1 MTTTAHS
8 ILQILLL
15 YLTIIQRGYSQEV
28 TITDVISSSPTSAP
42 SAFEQYLPDDDN
54 NQISSPTIIADGAP
68 SPAVIADNAAATT
81 TTAQTQQQQRV
92 PTPVP
97 TYYPPPTDDL
107 LGSFGIPTSLTVYG
121 VLSITFPTSSS
132 YNTSRVDA
140 IGSTIENFLSEKGN
154 FTSVPVTVDVEYGDT
169 FGVIEPQEG
178 KTSLSATISITVPW
192 LEMNQISFMDE
203 YALQLLISQIFDSN
217 EEELNDVLSNTFGYG
232 DDVEF
237 SFVVILTPP
246 TAMPTMSPTTAEAF
260 NAYKRKLTRRSWL
273 LVTLFWVIVLGCFS
287 LENGLCACER
297 WRRKKE
303 EYRGVELGSGGGFD

>member
-1 MTTTAHS
+1 MMTMAHS
-8 ILQILLL
+8 ILQILLLL

-28 TITDVISSSPTSAP
+28 TITDVISPSPTSAP
-42 SAFEQYLPDDDN
+42 SAFEQYLPDDN
-54 NQISSPTIIADGAP
+54 
-68 SPAVIADNAAATT
+68 NAAGASAV
-81 TTAQTQQQQRV
+81 TTAQTQRV

-97 TYYPPPTDDL
+97 TYYAPPTTDDL
-107 LGSFGIPTSLTVYG
+107 LGSLGIPTSLTVYG

-169 FGVIEPQEG
+169 FGVIIPQEG

-192 LEMNQISFMDE
+192 LEMNQVSFMDE
-203 YALQLLISQIFDSN
+203 YALQLLISQIFSAN

-303 EYRGVELGSGGGFD
+303 EFRGVELGSGGGFD